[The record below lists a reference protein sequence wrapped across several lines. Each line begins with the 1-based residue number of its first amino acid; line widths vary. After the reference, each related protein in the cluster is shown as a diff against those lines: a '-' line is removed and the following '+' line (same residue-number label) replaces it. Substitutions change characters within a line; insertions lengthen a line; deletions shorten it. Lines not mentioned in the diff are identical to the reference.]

1 MWRCGSVFS
10 YLTRNKNGKDS
21 SVLHTG
27 GLETATQEAR
37 IARPSGIDKIPTL
50 STQYKNILA
59 LPNTEES
66 NIRCQNSYSPTS
78 LGYGTFL

>member
-1 MWRCGSVFS
+1 MKNSKTSGDTTVMWRCGSVFS

-50 STQYKNILA
+50 S
-59 LPNTEES
+59 E
-66 NIRCQNSYSPTS
+66 
-78 LGYGTFL
+78 

>member
-10 YLTRNKNGKDS
+10 YLTRNKSGKDS

-50 STQYKNILA
+50 S
-59 LPNTEES
+59 E
-66 NIRCQNSYSPTS
+66 
-78 LGYGTFL
+78 